1 MTGAWC
7 LGSGETSTVPS
18 GSLELQ
24 ALAQL
29 GTKLLFTVPHP
40 RACLSLPMS
49 FKNQTQGLEVLELA
63 VTQEAI
69 SSAQNSGL
77 FGEKLLH
84 LEAPSKN
91 LLSGLMCNLYLPF
104 CVEE

>member
-1 MTGAWC
+1 LGPPVELRLETLENLEGSCPLRVEGLGAH
-7 LGSGETSTVPS
+7 T
-18 GSLELQ
+18 
-24 ALAQL
+24 
-29 GTKLLFTVPHP
+29 P

-91 LLSGLMCNLYLPF
+91 LLSGLMCNLYLP
-104 CVEE
+104 